1 MRIFRASSSMLI
13 PGLGLLLLLHPS
25 STRGADQTKVEGE
38 MGGDEI
44 SGKVDEGGGDELNF
58 YPTLVHHKFGCVD
71 EGKWKGSCDIDLVD
85 PPLGQPSTILAK
97 AVWGTECDPLK
108 AEQQLGTL
116 TYKEDEGWENA
127 TTGNVEVSW
136 TNSQTPNWTCPI
148 EERNPSGCGDF
159 RTDTRTIE
167 CPETQSL
174 FDCGRPNNADNRIL
188 RYGHFPTLD
197 LPQRHVCVQHPI
209 FYDNTAFGENKNI
222 PPALGRHRER
232 WAKWGE
238 YDFIP
243 PQRWMHNAEHG
254 GAIFL
259 YHPCLDEDSKCALRR
274 VIQQWQDKI
283 GIIKWQGDSQIDEFV
298 PAARDDE
305 DKFRF
310 ILTPYKNLWTP
321 FSIVLWGNI
330 YSSKCFN
337 EIEINAF
344 LASHYRTAFED
355 WPPNG
360 AYNYLWTDL
369 ASTAEQCPAL
379 PPPAPSTMTVTSSA
393 HHSSVSSAATSDKAI
408 EDLAAQVKMLQQ
420 EVEDLR
426 EVGGVVRKV
435 SSSAGYSPH
444 RTHFMGTMFG
454 VMSGVMTL
462 ALAYYLG

>member
-1 MRIFRASSSMLI
+1 MLI

-85 PPLGQPSTILAK
+85 PPLGKPSTILAK

-116 TYKEDEGWENA
+116 NYKEGEGWENA
-127 TTGNVEVSW
+127 TSGNVEVSW

-274 VIQQWQDKI
+274 LIQKWQDKV
-283 GIIKWQGDSQIDEFV
+283 GSVKWEGDLQIDEFV
-298 PAARDDE
+298 PSARDDE
-305 DKFRF
+305 DNFRF

-321 FSIVLWGNI
+321 FSVVLWGNI

-337 EIEINAF
+337 EAEVNEFI
-344 LASHYRTAFED
+344 ASNYRRAFED
-355 WPPNG
+355 WPSNG
-360 AYNYLWTDL
+360 AYNYLWTDI
-369 ASTAEQCPAL
+369 ASNAENCPAL
-379 PPPAPSTMTVTSSA
+379 PPASPSTIVSAQRASYGTSN
-393 HHSSVSSAATSDKAI
+393 DI
-408 EDLAAQVKMLQQ
+408 EDLAAQVKML
-420 EVEDLR
+420 
-426 EVGGVVRKV
+426 
-435 SSSAGYSPH
+435 
-444 RTHFMGTMFG
+444 GTILG
-454 VMSGVMTL
+454 AITGVMTISL
-462 ALAYYLG
+462 TYYVWCRCKPGLQSSIHFEE